1 MGISTLNAN
10 TEIALLL
17 TLRESCGADQRLLT
31 TDLSRSLGMIGS
43 SHCVAL
49 HRVESFTQAAR
60 PWLSCSSLSL
70 SLSLK
75 IVVTGSAKT
84 AVSAAF
90 VGSIVRVVK
99 VAANRIL
106 ADFCVSGDQRPASEA
121 HNVKP
126 GNEEP

>member
-60 PWLSCSSLSL
+60 PWLSCNSLWLSPSL
-70 SLSLK
+70 RT
-75 IVVTGSAKT
+75 VVTVGAKT
-84 AVSAAF
+84 AANAAV
-90 VGSIVRVVK
+90 VGSTVRVVK

-106 ADFCVSGDQRPASEA
+106 ADFFVSE
-121 HNVKP
+121 
-126 GNEEP
+126 